1 MRARYYCLA
10 CMTSREFDCRL
21 PIVDCRVETTESDVS
36 PVNHQSSIFNQQSET
51 CGKCGRP
58 YTVRFAGVER
68 GAGIERCAF
77 CGNRAFF
84 LQKDFD
90 QRLGCLFMAVS
101 LAAAFFAGW
110 KFGWIWFTP
119 VLLATVVVDWIVA
132 AKVRPVTI
140 CYRCDAEYRDV
151 RTNPRHRGYDPH
163 VAERYAQVKTLRSM
177 R

>member
-1 MRARYYCLA
+1 MRIRYYCPA
-10 CMTSREFDCRL
+10 CLTARDFAGE
-21 PIVDCRVETTESDVS
+21 ESAAFS
-36 PVNHQSSIFNQQSET
+36 
-51 CGKCGRP
+51 CGKCGLRASA
-58 YTVRFAGVER
+58 RFQETQDEAGVER
-68 GAGIERCAF
+68 CVF

-90 QRLGCLFMAVS
+90 QRLGCLIMAIS
-101 LAAAFFAGW
+101 LGLAFFVGW

-132 AKVRPVTI
+132 ARVAPVTI

-151 RTNPRHRGYDPH
+151 PLHPRHRAYDPH
-163 VAERYAQVKTLRSM
+163 VAERYAETKTLRRM